1 MSVRL
6 AVFLL
11 YVAVGFAQ
19 PGVCDPDLI
28 RLANPRNPARYQPR
42 GTRCEGVYDPE
53 RAGDAALSLVS
64 LTAGVTPF
72 DPQRDASL
80 SVRWASPNAAPVH
93 LRGFSLK
100 PRSYYQ
106 MDTMLEPGKTPFQWP
121 LQVVRDVGLRGREL
135 AMVAWTSYRAGA
147 VAQDV
152 YLPVAI
158 AAANAGAAPQSAPR
172 ITLWPGR
179 SLNAIFLTV
188 QALDANLAPSATLLR
203 DAPFGE
209 GDTYPAEVPIT
220 LDGKGLQ
227 ISKPGFYALKIGAT
241 VVNGTPATLRLI
253 LYYASL

>member
-6 AVFLL
+6 AVFFFC
-11 YVAVGFAQ
+11 VAVGYAQ

-28 RLANPRNPARYQPR
+28 RLSNPRNPAHYQPR

-64 LTAGVTPF
+64 FTSGMAPF

-80 SVRWASPNAAPVH
+80 SVRWASPNDAPVH
-93 LRGFSLK
+93 LRGYSLK

-106 MDTMLEPGKTPFQWP
+106 MDAALEPGKTPFQWP
-121 LQVVRDVGLRGREL
+121 LEVVRDVGLRRREL
-135 AMVAWTSYRAGA
+135 AVVAWTSYRSGA

-158 AAANAGAAPQSAPR
+158 AANASTVPQSAPR

-179 SLNAIFLTV
+179 SLNAIYLTV
-188 QALDANLAPSATLLR
+188 QALDASLAPSATLLR

-209 GDTYPAEVPIT
+209 GDTYAAEVPIT
-220 LDGKGLQ
+220 LDWDALH

-253 LYYASL
+253 LYYASF